1 MAKPGADEF
10 VVDFPTLWI
19 GPDWIEQHCP
29 LPDGDEA
36 GGDLALYDWQ
46 LWCTVNHYR
55 VKPTAQLGQL
65 GPAFY
70 HRRSQVIGPQK
81 CGKGPWSATGICLE
95 ARGPALFAG
104 WARGGEVYR
113 CVDHDC
119 WCGWEYEYQ
128 PGEPMGRRWATPL
141 IQVLAT
147 SEAQV
152 DNIWRPLQAMLRRGP
167 LGEAMRVGETVIR
180 GPDDSRI
187 DAVTSSA
194 DSRLGN
200 PTTYVVQDETG
211 LYTATNKM
219 RRTAETQRR
228 GVAGMGG
235 RSQETSNAPDPSTD
249 NVAKSTWS
257 SKRPDIFKFWRKPP
271 SHLSYTNRAHRRR
284 IHAYVYAGC
293 KHIDLDSI
301 EAEAAELIER
311 DPGQAERFYGNRSV
325 SGHSS
330 WMNAQK
336 WGRRKRRRDVPDKA
350 RIVFALDGSDVD
362 DHTMIRAELVHPE
375 LHQFTPTFGPDKLP
389 THWDPA
395 EYGGQVPRTEVKAA
409 FGELMR
415 RFDVVRVYVDP
426 PYWETELSEWIGE
439 YGEKRIIP
447 WLTRRRVQ
455 MWAAAER
462 LLIDVTKKDAVFRH
476 DGCQIAEQHILNAR
490 KSIWGTKNEYGLV
503 KATPAQKIDGCV
515 TSILVHEAAC
525 DVIAAGL
532 AEPKQNYIYTASTT
546 RRG

>member
-362 DHTMIRAELVHPE
+362 DHTV
-375 LHQFTPTFGPDKLP
+375 
-389 THWDPA
+389 
-395 EYGGQVPRTEVKAA
+395 
-409 FGELMR
+409 
-415 RFDVVRVYVDP
+415 
-426 PYWETELSEWIGE
+426 
-439 YGEKRIIP
+439 
-447 WLTRRRVQ
+447 
-455 MWAAAER
+455 
-462 LLIDVTKKDAVFRH
+462 
-476 DGCQIAEQHILNAR
+476 
-490 KSIWGTKNEYGLV
+490 
-503 KATPAQKIDGCV
+503 
-515 TSILVHEAAC
+515 
-525 DVIAAGL
+525 
-532 AEPKQNYIYTASTT
+532 
-546 RRG
+546 

>member
-1 MAKPGADEF
+1 
-10 VVDFPTLWI
+10 
-19 GPDWIEQHCP
+19 
-29 LPDGDEA
+29 
-36 GGDLALYDWQ
+36 
-46 LWCTVNHYR
+46 
-55 VKPTAQLGQL
+55 
-65 GPAFY
+65 
-70 HRRSQVIGPQK
+70 
-81 CGKGPWSATGICLE
+81 
-95 ARGPALFAG
+95 
-104 WARGGEVYR
+104 
-113 CVDHDC
+113 
-119 WCGWEYEYQ
+119 
-128 PGEPMGRRWATPL
+128 
-141 IQVLAT
+141 
-147 SEAQV
+147 
-152 DNIWRPLQAMLRRGP
+152 
-167 LGEAMRVGETVIR
+167 
-180 GPDDSRI
+180 DDSRI